1 MPWSEHA
8 VTANRQIAVARIAL
22 LLPLCAVLA
31 GCASQSLRP
40 GADDPAQVTHSINL
54 SGFPSDYK
62 SGFAAGCASAKNAS
76 GCREK
81 HPSKDASFAQ
91 GWRDGADYCR
101 ARKPR

>member
-8 VTANRQIAVARIAL
+8 VTANRQIASAGTAL
-22 LLPLCAVLA
+22 LLCAVLA
-31 GCASQSLRP
+31 GCASQFLRP
-40 GADDPAQVTHSINL
+40 GANDPAQVTHSINL

-62 SGFAAGCASAKNAS
+62 SGFAAGCASAENAS
-76 GCREK
+76 GRREK
-81 HPSKDASFAQ
+81 HPSKDALFAQ